1 MSDVEI
7 FNRIN
12 EAKLQAQDAG
22 ITPLQFAEKK
32 VKYFHAEIER
42 KIREK
47 IPHSEDK
54 RLLAIWK
61 AVAEH
66 FKNNP

>member
-1 MSDVEI
+1 MSDVEV

-12 EAKLQAQDAG
+12 EAKLQAQYDG

-32 VKYFHAEIER
+32 VEHFHVKVYHGETE
-42 KIREK
+42 
-47 IPHSEDK
+47 PGDK
-54 RLLAIWK
+54 HFLDVWI

-66 FKNNP
+66 FKDNP